1 MHYFNNGRS
10 ESPITI
16 KIVGTHNEFF
26 FKLSYVDGPL
36 HPFSKKD
43 LLEKNNWQNITLMSV
58 KSKKQKITTIF

>member
-26 FKLSYVDGPL
+26 FKLSYVDGPH

-43 LLEKNNWQNITLMSV
+43 LLEKNN
-58 KSKKQKITTIF
+58 